1 MLRRFWPK
9 PFSEALTHPTVAGF
23 TDFQLGL
30 YIRIAVLLSQHK
42 ALGRWPAIEGAE
54 WLSELGD

>member
-1 MLRRFWPK
+1 MLRRFWPRV
-9 PFSEALTHPTVAGF
+9 PSEPLSHSTVAAF

-30 YIRIAVLLSQHK
+30 YIRIAVLVSQHK

-54 WLSELGD
+54 WLDGLGD